1 VITIKIPLLLHPN
14 FLSVNHDKI
23 TPYNSAGTKKD
34 QVEEMFDNIA
44 PKYDFLNHLLSMGI
58 DITWRK
64 KAIRIIGKKN
74 PKAILDVATGTGDF
88 AIEAKNLNPDRIVG
102 LDISEEML
110 NVGRQKI
117 AKKDLGS
124 LIEMVKA
131 DSEAMPFKDAT
142 FDAITVGFGV
152 RNFAHLEVGLG
163 EMLRVLKPGGQVAI
177 IEISQPQNFLVKQ
190 VYNIYFKHV
199 LPAVG
204 KLVSK
209 DARAYTYLPE
219 SVKHFA
225 QGQEFVDILHKM
237 GYKDASCTPLTLG
250 TASLYIASK

>member
-1 VITIKIPLLLHPN
+1 MK
-14 FLSVNHDKI
+14 HDKI
-23 TPYNSAGTKKD
+23 TPYNSTDDKKD
-34 QVEEMFDNIA
+34 QVAEMFDNIA

-64 KAIRIIGKKN
+64 KAIKIIGKKN

-88 AIEAKNLNPDRIVG
+88 AIEAKSLNPDRIVG
-102 LDISEEML
+102 LDISGEML
-110 NVGRQKI
+110 NVGRVKI
-117 AKKDLGS
+117 EKKGLSS
-124 LIEMVKA
+124 LIEMVQA
-131 DSEAMPFKDAT
+131 DSEAMPFADNT

-177 IEISQPQNFLVKQ
+177 IEISQPEKFPIKQ

-199 LPAVG
+199 LPTVG

-219 SVKHFA
+219 SVTHFA
-225 QGQEFVDILHKM
+225 QGQEFADILTKV
-237 GYKDASCTPLTLG
+237 GYKNATSTPLTFG
-250 TASLYIASK
+250 TASLYVASK

>member
-1 VITIKIPLLLHPN
+1 VK
-14 FLSVNHDKI
+14 HDKI
-23 TPYNSAGTKKD
+23 TPYNSTDDKKD
-34 QVEEMFDNIA
+34 QVAEMFDNIA

-64 KAIRIIGKKN
+64 KAIKIIGKKN

-88 AIEAKNLNPDRIVG
+88 AIEAKSLNPERIVG
-102 LDISEEML
+102 LDISGEML
-110 NVGRQKI
+110 NVGRVKI
-117 AKKDLGS
+117 EKKGLTS
-124 LIEMVKA
+124 LIEMVQA
-131 DSEAMPFKDAT
+131 DSEAMPFADNT

-177 IEISQPQNFLVKQ
+177 IEISQPEKFPIKQ

-199 LPAVG
+199 LPTVG

-219 SVKHFA
+219 SVTHFA
-225 QGQEFVDILHKM
+225 QGQEFANILTKV
-237 GYKDASCTPLTLG
+237 GYKNATATPLTFG
-250 TASLYIASK
+250 TASLYVASK

>member
-1 VITIKIPLLLHPN
+1 MK
-14 FLSVNHDKI
+14 HDKI
-23 TPYNSAGTKKD
+23 TPYNSKEDKKD

-64 KAIRIIGKKN
+64 KAIKIIGKLN

-88 AIEAKNLNPDRIVG
+88 AIEAKSLKPERIVG

-110 NVGRQKI
+110 NVGRKKI
-117 AKKDLGS
+117 AKKGLGS

-131 DSEAMPFKDAT
+131 DSEAMPFQDKT

-152 RNFAHLEVGLG
+152 RNFAHLEVGLA

-177 IEISQPQNFLVKQ
+177 IEISQPTAFPIKQ
-190 VYNIYFKHV
+190 IYNIYFKHV
-199 LPAVG
+199 LPTVG
-204 KLVSK
+204 KMVSK

-219 SVKHFA
+219 SVSHFA
-225 QGQEFVDILHKM
+225 QGQEFVDILTKV
-237 GYKDASCTPLTLG
+237 GYKNASATPLTFG
-250 TASLYIASK
+250 TASLYVASK

>member
-1 VITIKIPLLLHPN
+1 MK
-14 FLSVNHDKI
+14 HDKI
-23 TPYNSAGTKKD
+23 TPYNTSEAKKD

-64 KAIRIIGKKN
+64 KAIRIIGKRN

-88 AIEAKNLNPDRIVG
+88 ALEAKSLNPERIVG
-102 LDISEEML
+102 IDISEEML
-110 NVGRQKI
+110 NVGRKKI
-117 AKKDLGS
+117 HNKGFDE
-124 LIEMVKA
+124 LIEMIKA
-131 DSEAMPFKDAT
+131 DSEALPFKDNT

-177 IEISQPQNFLVKQ
+177 IEISQPQSFPVKQ
-190 VYNIYFKHV
+190 VYNIYFKHI
-199 LPAVG
+199 LPTVG
-204 KLVSK
+204 KMVSK

-219 SVKHFA
+219 SVTHFA
-225 QGQEFVDILHKM
+225 QGQEFVDILHKV
-237 GYKDASCTPLTLG
+237 GYKDATCEPLTLG

>member
-1 VITIKIPLLLHPN
+1 VK
-14 FLSVNHDKI
+14 HDKI
-23 TPYNSAGTKKD
+23 TPYNTADAKKD
-34 QVEEMFDNIA
+34 QVAEMFDNIA

-64 KAIRIIGKKN
+64 KAIRIIGKRN

-88 AIEAKNLNPDRIVG
+88 ALEAKSLKPERIVG
-102 LDISEEML
+102 IDISEEML
-110 NVGRQKI
+110 NVGRKKI
-117 AKKDLGS
+117 HNKGFDE
-124 LIEMVKA
+124 LIEMIKA
-131 DSEAMPFKDAT
+131 DSEALPFKDNT

-177 IEISQPQNFLVKQ
+177 IEISQPQNFPVKQ
-190 VYNIYFKHV
+190 VYNIYFKHI
-199 LPAVG
+199 LPTVG

-219 SVKHFA
+219 SVTHFA
-225 QGQEFVDILHKM
+225 QGQEFVDILHKV

>member
-1 VITIKIPLLLHPN
+1 
-14 FLSVNHDKI
+14 
-23 TPYNSAGTKKD
+23 
-34 QVEEMFDNIA
+34 MFDNIA

-64 KAIRIIGKKN
+64 KAIRIIGKRN

-88 AIEAKNLNPDRIVG
+88 ALEAKSLNPERIVG
-102 LDISEEML
+102 IDISEEML
-110 NVGRQKI
+110 NVGRKKI
-117 AKKDLGS
+117 HNKGFDE
-124 LIEMVKA
+124 LIEMIKA
-131 DSEAMPFKDAT
+131 DSEALPFKDNT

-177 IEISQPQNFLVKQ
+177 IEISQPQSFPVKQ
-190 VYNIYFKHV
+190 VYNIYFKHI
-199 LPAVG
+199 LPTVG
-204 KLVSK
+204 KMVSK

-219 SVKHFA
+219 SVTHFA
-225 QGQEFVDILHKM
+225 QGQEFVDILHKV
-237 GYKDASCTPLTLG
+237 GYKDATCEPLTLG

>member
-1 VITIKIPLLLHPN
+1 MRSN
-14 FLSVNHDKI
+14 FLSVKHDKI
-23 TPYNSAGTKKD
+23 TPYNNQADKKD

-64 KAIRIIGKKN
+64 KAIKIIGKNN

-88 AIEAKNLNPDRIVG
+88 ALEATSLNPDRIVG

-110 NVGRQKI
+110 NVGRKKI
-117 AKKDLGS
+117 RNKKFEN

-131 DSEAMPFKDAT
+131 DSEALPFKDNT

-177 IEISQPQNFLVKQ
+177 IEISQPKSFPVKQ
-190 VYNIYFKHV
+190 LYGIYFKGI

-219 SVKHFA
+219 SVTHFA
-225 QGQEFVDILHKM
+225 QGQEFADILTKV
-237 GYKDASCTPLTLG
+237 GYKDSTFTPLTLG
-250 TASLYIASK
+250 AATLYVASK

>member
-1 VITIKIPLLLHPN
+1 MK
-14 FLSVNHDKI
+14 HDKI
-23 TPYNSAGTKKD
+23 TPYNTSENKKD
-34 QVEEMFDNIA
+34 QVAEMFDNIA

-64 KAIRIIGKKN
+64 KAMKILGELN

-88 AIEAKNLNPDRIVG
+88 AMEAMSLNPEKVVG
-102 LDISEEML
+102 LDISGEML

-117 AKKDLGS
+117 NKKGWS
-124 LIEMVKA
+124 STIEMVQA
-131 DSEAMPFKDAT
+131 DSEAMPFQDET

-177 IEISQPQNFLVKQ
+177 IEISQPTSFPVKQ
-190 VYNIYFKHV
+190 VYNVYFKHI

-204 KLVSK
+204 KMVSK

-219 SVKHFA
+219 SVTHFA
-225 QGQEFVDILHKM
+225 QGQEFADILTKV
-237 GYKDASCTPLTLG
+237 GYKNATFTPLTLG
-250 TASLYIASK
+250 TATLYIASK

>member
-1 VITIKIPLLLHPN
+1 VK
-14 FLSVNHDKI
+14 HDKI
-23 TPYNSAGTKKD
+23 TPYNNTEAKKD

-58 DITWRK
+58 DITWRR
-64 KAIRIIGKKN
+64 KAIKILGKRN

-88 AIEAKNLNPDRIVG
+88 AIEAKSLSPDRIVG
-102 LDISEEML
+102 LDISGEML
-110 NVGRQKI
+110 NVGREKI
-117 AKKDLGS
+117 EKKGLSS

-131 DSEAMPFKDAT
+131 DSEAMPFKDET

-152 RNFAHLEVGLG
+152 RNFAHLEVGLT

-177 IEISQPQNFLVKQ
+177 IEISQPSSFPVKQ
-190 VYNIYFKHV
+190 IYNIYFKHV

-204 KLVSK
+204 KMVSK

-219 SVKHFA
+219 SVSHFA
-225 QGQEFVDILHKM
+225 QGQEFADILTKV
-237 GYKDASCTPLTLG
+237 GYKEATFTPLTLG
-250 TASLYIASK
+250 TATLYIASK

>member
-1 VITIKIPLLLHPN
+1 MK
-14 FLSVNHDKI
+14 HDKI
-23 TPYNSAGTKKD
+23 TPYNNQAAKRD

-64 KAIRIIGKKN
+64 KAIRIIGKKD
-74 PKAILDVATGTGDF
+74 PKVILDVATGTGDF
-88 AIEAKNLNPDRIVG
+88 ALEARSLNPNRIVG

-110 NVGRQKI
+110 NVGRKKI
-117 AKKDLGS
+117 NAKNLS
-124 LIEMVKA
+124 HLIEMVKA
-131 DSEAMPFKDAT
+131 DSEAMPFQDNT

-177 IEISQPQNFLVKQ
+177 IEISNPTAFPVKQ
-190 VYNIYFKHV
+190 LYNIYFKHI
-199 LPAVG
+199 LPTVG
-204 KLVSK
+204 KMVSK

-219 SVKHFA
+219 SVTHFA
-225 QGQEFVDILHKM
+225 QGQEFVEVLEKV
-237 GYKDASCTPLTLG
+237 GYKNATFTPLTFG
-250 TASLYIASK
+250 TATLYIASK

>member
-1 VITIKIPLLLHPN
+1 MK
-14 FLSVNHDKI
+14 HDKI
-23 TPYNSAGTKKD
+23 TPYNTADAKKD
-34 QVEEMFDNIA
+34 QVAEMFDNIA

-64 KAIRIIGKKN
+64 KAIRIIGKRN

-88 AIEAKNLNPDRIVG
+88 ALEAKSLKPERIVG
-102 LDISEEML
+102 IDISEEML
-110 NVGRQKI
+110 NVGRKKI
-117 AKKDLGS
+117 HNKGFDE
-124 LIEMVKA
+124 LIEMIKA
-131 DSEAMPFKDAT
+131 DSEALPFKDNT

-177 IEISQPQNFLVKQ
+177 IEISQPQNFPVKQ
-190 VYNIYFKHV
+190 VYNIYFKHI
-199 LPAVG
+199 LPTVG

-219 SVKHFA
+219 SVTHFA
-225 QGQEFVDILHKM
+225 QGQEFVDILHKV

>member
-1 VITIKIPLLLHPN
+1 MK
-14 FLSVNHDKI
+14 HDKI
-23 TPYNSAGTKKD
+23 TPYNTADAKKD
-34 QVEEMFDNIA
+34 QVAEMFDNIA

-64 KAIRIIGKKN
+64 KAIRIIGKRN
-74 PKAILDVATGTGDF
+74 PKTILDVATGTGDF
-88 AIEAKNLNPDRIVG
+88 ALEAKSLKPERIVG
-102 LDISEEML
+102 IDISEEML
-110 NVGRQKI
+110 NVGRKKI
-117 AKKDLGS
+117 HNKGFDE
-124 LIEMVKA
+124 LIEMIKA
-131 DSEAMPFKDAT
+131 DSEALPFKDNT

-177 IEISQPQNFLVKQ
+177 IEISQPQNFPVKQ
-190 VYNIYFKHV
+190 VYNIYFKHI
-199 LPAVG
+199 LPTVG

-219 SVKHFA
+219 SVTHFA
-225 QGQEFVDILHKM
+225 QGQEFVDILHKV
-237 GYKDASCTPLTLG
+237 GYKDATCTPLTLG

>member
-1 VITIKIPLLLHPN
+1 MRSN
-14 FLSVNHDKI
+14 FYSVKHDKI
-23 TPYNSAGTKKD
+23 TPYNSQSAKKD

-64 KAIRIIGKKN
+64 KAIKLIGKKN

-88 AIEAKNLNPDRIVG
+88 ALEAKSLNPDRIVG

-110 NVGRQKI
+110 NVGRKKI
-117 AKKDLGS
+117 SAKKLDS

-131 DSEAMPFKDAT
+131 DSEALPFKDAT

-177 IEISQPQNFLVKQ
+177 IEISQPTSFPVKQ
-190 VYNIYFKHV
+190 VYNIYFKHI
-199 LPAVG
+199 LPTVG
-204 KLVSK
+204 KMVSK

-219 SVKHFA
+219 SVTHFA
-225 QGQEFVDILHKM
+225 QGQEFADILTKV
-237 GYKDASCTPLTLG
+237 GYKNATFTPLTFG
-250 TASLYIASK
+250 AATMYVASK

>member
-1 VITIKIPLLLHPN
+1 MK
-14 FLSVNHDKI
+14 HDKI
-23 TPYNSAGTKKD
+23 TPYNSKEAKKD

-64 KAIRIIGKKN
+64 KAIKIIGKLQ

-88 AIEAKNLNPDRIVG
+88 ALEARSLNPDRIVG

-117 AKKDLGS
+117 SKKGLDS

-131 DSEAMPFKDAT
+131 DSEAMPFKEGT

-177 IEISQPQNFLVKQ
+177 IEISQPTSFPIKQ
-190 VYNIYFKHV
+190 IYNIYFKHV
-199 LPAVG
+199 LPTVG

-219 SVKHFA
+219 SVTHFA
-225 QGQEFVDILHKM
+225 QGQEFVDILTKV
-237 GYKDASCTPLTLG
+237 GYKNAKATALTFG
-250 TASLYIASK
+250 TASLYVASK

>member
-1 VITIKIPLLLHPN
+1 MK
-14 FLSVNHDKI
+14 HDKI
-23 TPYNSAGTKKD
+23 TPYNSKDGKKD

-64 KAIRIIGKKN
+64 KAIRILGKKN
-74 PKAILDVATGTGDF
+74 PKVILDVATGTGDF
-88 AIEAKNLNPDRIVG
+88 AIEAKSLKPNRIVG

-110 NVGRQKI
+110 NVGRKKI
-117 AKKDLGS
+117 DKKGLSS

-131 DSEAMPFKDAT
+131 DSEAMPFKEAT

-152 RNFAHLEVGLG
+152 RNFAHLEVGLA

-177 IEISQPQNFLVKQ
+177 IEISRPTTFPVKQ
-190 VYNIYFKHV
+190 LYSIYFKNI
-199 LPAVG
+199 LPAIG
-204 KLVSK
+204 KMVSK

-219 SVKHFA
+219 SVTHFA
-225 QGQEFVDILHKM
+225 QGQEFTDILTKV
-237 GYKDASCTPLTLG
+237 GYKNANFTPLTFG
-250 TASLYIASK
+250 TATLYIASK

>member
-1 VITIKIPLLLHPN
+1 MK
-14 FLSVNHDKI
+14 HDKI
-23 TPYNSAGTKKD
+23 TPYNSKETKKD

-88 AIEAKNLNPDRIVG
+88 ALEAKSLNPDRIVG

-110 NVGRQKI
+110 NVGRKKI
-117 AKKDLGS
+117 SAKGLDS

-131 DSEAMPFKDAT
+131 DSEALPFKDGT

-177 IEISQPQNFLVKQ
+177 IEISEPTSFPIKQ
-190 VYNIYFKHV
+190 LYSIYFKHI
-199 LPAVG
+199 LPTVG

-219 SVKHFA
+219 SVTNFA
-225 QGQEFVDILHKM
+225 QGKEFADILTKV
-237 GYKDASCTPLTLG
+237 GYKNATFTPLTFG
-250 TASLYIASK
+250 TATLYIASK

>member
-1 VITIKIPLLLHPN
+1 MK
-14 FLSVNHDKI
+14 HDKI
-23 TPYNSAGTKKD
+23 TPYNSKEAKKD

-64 KAIRIIGKKN
+64 KAIRILGTRN

-88 AIEAKNLNPDRIVG
+88 AIEAKSLSPERIVG

-110 NVGRQKI
+110 NVGRKKI
-117 AKKDLGS
+117 TKKGLDS

-131 DSEAMPFKDAT
+131 DSEAMPFKDNT

-152 RNFAHLEVGLG
+152 RNFAHLEVGLA
-163 EMLRVLKPGGQVAI
+163 EMLRVLKPDGQVAI
-177 IEISQPQNFLVKQ
+177 IEISQPTSFPVKQ
-190 VYNIYFKHV
+190 LYGIYFKHI
-199 LPAVG
+199 LPTVG

-219 SVKHFA
+219 SVSHFA
-225 QGQEFVDILHKM
+225 QGQEFADILTKV
-237 GYKDASCTPLTLG
+237 GYKNATFTPLTFG
-250 TASLYIASK
+250 TATLYIASK

>member
-1 VITIKIPLLLHPN
+1 VK
-14 FLSVNHDKI
+14 HDKI
-23 TPYNSAGTKKD
+23 TPYNSKEGKKD

-44 PKYDFLNHLLSMGI
+44 SNYDFLNHLLSMGI

-64 KAIRIIGKKN
+64 KAIKIIGKLN
-74 PKAILDVATGTGDF
+74 PKVILDVATGTGDF
-88 AIEAKNLNPDRIVG
+88 ALEANSLQPERIVG

-110 NVGRQKI
+110 NVGRKKIIQK
-117 AKKDLGS
+117 KLGNV
-124 LIEMVKA
+124 IEMVKA
-131 DSEAMPFKDAT
+131 DSEAMPFEDNT

-177 IEISQPQNFLVKQ
+177 IEISQPDKFPIKQ
-190 VYNIYFKHV
+190 IYSIYFKHI

-219 SVKHFA
+219 SVTHFA
-225 QGQEFVDILHKM
+225 QGQEFADILTKV
-237 GYKDASCTPLTLG
+237 GFKNATSTPLTFG

>member
-1 VITIKIPLLLHPN
+1 MK
-14 FLSVNHDKI
+14 HDKI
-23 TPYNSAGTKKD
+23 TPYNSNVDKKD
-34 QVEEMFDNIA
+34 QVAEMFDNIA

-64 KAIRIIGKKN
+64 KAIKILSKRN

-88 AIEAKNLNPDRIVG
+88 AIEAKNINPERIVG
-102 LDISEEML
+102 LDISGEML
-110 NVGRQKI
+110 NVGRKKI
-117 AKKDLGS
+117 EKKGLSS

-131 DSEAMPFKDAT
+131 DSEAMPFEDET

-152 RNFAHLEVGLG
+152 RNFAHLEVGLT

-177 IEISQPQNFLVKQ
+177 IEISQPSSFPIKQ
-190 VYNIYFKHV
+190 IYNIYFKHV

-219 SVKHFA
+219 SVTHFA
-225 QGQEFVDILHKM
+225 QGQEFADILTKV
-237 GYKDASCTPLTLG
+237 GYKEATSTPLTLG
-250 TASLYIASK
+250 TATLYIASK

>member
-1 VITIKIPLLLHPN
+1 MK
-14 FLSVNHDKI
+14 HDKI
-23 TPYNSAGTKKD
+23 TPYNSTDDKKD
-34 QVEEMFDNIA
+34 QVAEMFDNIA

-64 KAIRIIGKKN
+64 KAIKIIGKKN

-88 AIEAKNLNPDRIVG
+88 AIEAKSLNPDRIVG
-102 LDISEEML
+102 LDISGEML
-110 NVGRQKI
+110 NVGRVKI
-117 AKKDLGS
+117 EKKGLTP
-124 LIEMVKA
+124 LIEMIQA
-131 DSEAMPFKDAT
+131 DSEAMPFDDNT

-152 RNFAHLEVGLG
+152 RNFAHLELGLG

-177 IEISQPQNFLVKQ
+177 IEISQPEKFPIKQ
-190 VYNIYFKHV
+190 IYNIYFKHV

-219 SVKHFA
+219 SVTHFA
-225 QGQEFVDILHKM
+225 QGQEFADILTKV
-237 GYKDASCTPLTLG
+237 GYKNATAEPLTFG
-250 TASLYIASK
+250 AASLYVASK